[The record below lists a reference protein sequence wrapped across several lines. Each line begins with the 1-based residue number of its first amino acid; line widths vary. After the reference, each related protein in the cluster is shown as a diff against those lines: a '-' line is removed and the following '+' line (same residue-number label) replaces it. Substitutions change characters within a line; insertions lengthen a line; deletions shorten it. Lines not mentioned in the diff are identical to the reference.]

1 MRAVIIAG
9 GSMRDYGYM
18 RQFIWPEDYIIA
30 ADSGYRHAVGLGVT
44 PHVLLGDFD
53 SLDILPEGV
62 EIHRHSAKKDQTDS
76 ELAMNWAVEQGA
88 SQILLLGGI
97 GTRMDH
103 TMSNILLLA
112 QFLARGV
119 AVEMIDEHN
128 HIWITDTA
136 LEIEGEAGEFLS
148 LLPLTACEGVNTR
161 NLEYPL
167 EDAMLEV
174 GYSLGV
180 SNIITESPAEIRL
193 EKGTLLVMKCR
204 D

>member
-1 MRAVIIAG
+1 MRAVILAG
-9 GSMRDYGYM
+9 GAMRDYAYM
-18 RQFIWPEDYIIA
+18 RQFIQPEDYIIA
-30 ADSGYRHAVGLGVT
+30 ADSGYRHAVALGIR

-53 SLDILPEGV
+53 SLDILPEGI
-62 EIHRHSAKKDQTDS
+62 EILRHPAKKDQTDS
-76 ELAMNWAVEQGA
+76 ELAMNWAVKQGA
-88 SQILLLGGI
+88 AQILLLGGI

-103 TMSNILLLA
+103 TMSNILLLV

-128 HIWITDTA
+128 HIWITNTA
-136 LEIEGEAGEFLS
+136 LQIAGEAGQLLS
-148 LLPLTACEGVNTR
+148 LLPLTTCEGVNTR

-167 EDAMLEV
+167 KDATLEV

-180 SNIITESPAEIRL
+180 SNIIAKSPAEIRL
-193 EKGTLLVMKCR
+193 ERGTLLVMKCR